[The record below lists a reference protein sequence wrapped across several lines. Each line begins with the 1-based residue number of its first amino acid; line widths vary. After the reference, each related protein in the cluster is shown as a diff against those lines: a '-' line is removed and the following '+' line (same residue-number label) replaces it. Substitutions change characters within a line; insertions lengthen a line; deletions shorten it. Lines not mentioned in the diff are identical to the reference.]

1 MCVLWITTYT
11 LILIGTVKYRYP
23 LISPLAQGVIAPFE
37 IMIAVLF
44 AISGSLNLDY
54 VSIAYTYWALIEIAI
69 IVAILK
75 LRFIPK
81 RKILLYVAFV
91 ICVFA
96 VLIYGVAIREQ
107 ILLFSYVNTF
117 IGVALWLSHILRHE
131 YPMNGF
137 TLIIF
142 IIKFVADILA
152 GIIYY
157 GSGSWLVDILCVLLP
172 ILHFAFLVIWIC
184 RKKQKSIQK
193 AEMLPHSG
201 AGHDKNPASRKE
213 TRYETTT

>member
-81 RKILLYVAFV
+81 RKILPYVAFV

-96 VLIYGVAIREQ
+96 VLIYELVGP
-107 ILLFSYVNTF
+107 LLTRQ
-117 IGVALWLSHILRHE
+117 AL
-131 YPMNGF
+131 MAAGD
-137 TLIIF
+137 
-142 IIKFVADILA
+142 IK
-152 GIIYY
+152 
-157 GSGSWLVDILCVLLP
+157 P
-172 ILHFAFLVIWIC
+172 ISEEVKMRRQTKLEMAKN
-184 RKKQKSIQK
+184 RK
-193 AEMLPHSG
+193 
-201 AGHDKNPASRKE
+201 
-213 TRYETTT
+213 